1 MFIERLQKAYGS
13 GKPIFTEDILLLFS
27 EFTKA
32 YVFRLLKKAE
42 DSGELVRFSRGVY
55 CIPKKTFFGYSTIS
69 SNMVANDKYVVDG
82 DNIIGIYSGL
92 SLLNQFAISTQI
104 PNVVEIVTNN
114 EKTRKRLVE
123 IDGMKFIVRKSRF
136 EITKDNYS
144 YYTILQ
150 LFLELGINPLLDDF
164 SKQRIKEYISTNN
177 IEQNRLIK
185 YAMLFPAQVI
195 KNLLGSEVLNGT
207 IKEHRTIQW
216 RNHRSF

>member
-1 MFIERLQKAYGS
+1 MLIERLKKKYKP
-13 GKPIFTEDILLLFS
+13 GKPMFTEDILLLFP

-42 DSGELVRFSRGVY
+42 NSGELVRFSRGVY

-69 SNMVANDKYVVDG
+69 SGMVADDKYIG
-82 DNIIGIYSGL
+82 DNDNIFGVYSGL
-92 SLLNQFAISTQI
+92 SLLNQFAISTQV
-104 PNVVEIVTNN
+104 PNVIEIVTNN
-114 EKTRKRLVE
+114 ETTRKRLVE

-136 EITKDNYS
+136 EITKDNYN

-150 LFLELGINPLLDDF
+150 LFLELGVNPSLDDF
-164 SKQRIKEYISTNN
+164 SKQRIKEYISSNN
-177 IEQNRLIK
+177 IDQNRLIK

-207 IKEHRTIQW
+207 I
-216 RNHRSF
+216 